1 MNPERVKLNY
11 RIGNAIQWRLAVL
24 RFALRDRIYN
34 TLGSWGSRAFVQLR
48 WPWPLKKPYQR
59 HRLLLRPPGVG
70 IGDNLMCTPIF
81 REIKRRNPDCHI
93 TFLTRYP
100 ELFQDNPN
108 IDQLVAHATPQETA
122 KAIRLGYDHMA
133 PRFTADRLLAK
144 GLDVYQQVAKG
155 RLFFGYAHPHPPPRS
170 LITIMAEC
178 VGLESFDNQAV
189 ECAHPPVGPEFQ
201 TLISKI
207 APPMIVIQPH
217 ASDWTPNKTWPA
229 SYWRELVETLVV
241 DYDVVE
247 AGTRAVLGTDFQ
259 HPRFHCLAGHTSV
272 GEFVHLVSAA
282 QLFVGPV
289 SGGMHI
295 ASAFQVPAII
305 LYGGWESPAGHRY
318 PNVIPFY
325 SPIECAPCWLTTPCP
340 NQTKCLKIIMPAQV
354 VGAVR
359 QALATVSEPEA
370 SS

>member
-1 MNPERVKLNY
+1 MTKIFS
-11 RIGNAIQWRLAVL
+11 RIGNAIQWRLTTL

-48 WPWPLKKPYQR
+48 WPWPLRKPYQR
-59 HRLLLRPPGVG
+59 RRLLLRPPGVG

-81 REIKRRNPDCHI
+81 REIKRRNPGCHI

-100 ELFQDNPN
+100 ELFKYNPHL
-108 IDQLVAHATPQETA
+108 DRLVASATSQETA
-122 KAIRLGYDHMA
+122 EVIRLGYDHLA

-144 GLDVYQQVAKG
+144 GLETYRQAAKG
-155 RLFFGYAHPHPPPRS
+155 RLFFGYAHPSPPPRP

-178 VGLESFDNQAV
+178 VGLESFDNHEV
-189 ECAHPPVGPEFQ
+189 ECTVPVVTPEFRTRVAQ
-201 TLISKI
+201 ITR
-207 APPMIVIQPH
+207 PMIVIQPH

-229 SYWRELVETLVV
+229 TYWRELVQALVA

-247 AGTRAVLGTDFQ
+247 AGTRAVIGPDFQ
-259 HPRFHCLAGHTSV
+259 HARFHSLAGSTSV
-272 GEFVHLVSAA
+272 SEFVHLVSVA

-289 SGGMHI
+289 SGGMHL
-295 ASAFQVPAII
+295 ASAFHVPALI

-318 PNVIPFY
+318 PNVVPFY

-340 NQTKCLKIIMPAQV
+340 YQIKCLTMIHPPQV
-354 VGAVR
+354 MAAVR
-359 QALATVSEPEA
+359 QALATGSQNA
-370 SS
+370 I